1 MNPEG
6 LAGELLL
13 PFRSLSCALALL
25 AFAVLLTLAGLAGL
39 FGIWLAAAVVPAL
52 SRYLVLV
59 AESRAMGRDVDPPG
73 IEYFTVGGSW
83 WALFPVLPS
92 VGFFLLINAAAA
104 VSPVAG
110 WLTGLAAAAVL
121 PAMIAVLVITHSPVQ
136 SLNPLALVRLVAAVG
151 WAYLFAPALAIL
163 LAQLLFGVDDLP
175 AWLVRIGELYIAV
188 AFYALVGAL
197 IRERGLLDEVDIPQ
211 ASGPE
216 DAARNA
222 RAKAERALAQNHAYA
237 LASRGNRRGA
247 IEYLRREIGQDP
259 APESAASWH
268 FEQMLSWE
276 DPVPALMLAQRRL
289 GDLLA
294 RGEEVGAVKL
304 MLRCRLV
311 DEAFRPLPGD
321 LAGAIEAAQRRGNR
335 ELAEAL
341 AGEPLAAGQRL

>member
-1 MNPEG
+1 VKPEE
-6 LAGELLL
+6 LAGEFLL
-13 PFRSLSCALALL
+13 PFRSLSCALAML
-25 AFAVLLTLAGLAGL
+25 AFAMLLTLVGLAGL

-52 SRYLVLV
+52 FRYLVLV

-73 IEYFTVGGSW
+73 IEYFTLGGSW

-92 VGFFLLINAAAA
+92 LGCVLLINAGAAL
-104 VSPVAG
+104 SPVAG

-136 SLNPLALVRLVAAVG
+136 SLNPLALVRLVGAVG
-151 WAYLFAPALAIL
+151 WAYLLAPALAIL
-163 LAQLLFGVDDLP
+163 LAWLGLGLDGLP
-175 AWLVRIGELYIAV
+175 AWLVRIGELYVAV
-188 AFYALVGAL
+188 VLYAHVGAL
-197 IRERGLLDEVDIPQ
+197 IRERGLLNEVDIPH
-211 ASGPE
+211 APGPE
-216 DAARNA
+216 ASARNA
-222 RAKAERALAQNHAYA
+222 RTKAERALAQNHAYA

-247 IEYLRREIGQDP
+247 IEHLRREIGQDP
-259 APESAASWH
+259 EPERAASWH

-276 DPVPALMLAQRRL
+276 DPVPALLFAQRRL

-321 LAGAIEAAQRRGNR
+321 LAGAIEAAQRRANG
-335 ELAEAL
+335 ELAAAL
-341 AGEPLAAGQRL
+341 AGEPPMAGQRL